1 MQYENIEF
9 EILNGVG
16 IIRLNRQDVLNSFNY
31 PMAKEVHHALD
42 ECAQN
47 ESIRAILFTANGRG
61 FCAGQ
66 DLEEAM
72 AEGAPTIGE
81 IVDHTYSP
89 LIKRIRTI
97 EKPVIGAINGV
108 AAGAGANIALS
119 FDMTF
124 AGESASFIQSFS
136 NIGLVPDSG
145 GTFFLPRLIGMQR
158 ATAQM
163 FLANKVSA
171 TEAKELGMIYEVVPN
186 EELFAAALACAEK
199 LANRP
204 TVGIGLTKRALNQ
217 SMFNSLEDQLNIER
231 NLQDEASASSDH
243 KEGVQAFLEK
253 RKPKY
258 TGK

>member
-1 MQYENIEF
+1 MHYENIEF
-9 EILNGVG
+9 ETQNGVG

-31 PMAKEVHHALD
+31 PMAKEAHHALD
-42 ECAQN
+42 VCEKDEA
-47 ESIRAILFTANGRG
+47 IRAIVFTANGRG

-72 AEGAPTIGE
+72 EEGAPSISE

-89 LIKRIRTI
+89 LIKRIRNI

-119 FDMTF
+119 FDITF
-124 AGESASFIQSFS
+124 AAESASFIQSFS

-171 TEAKELGMIYEVVPN
+171 QEAKQLGMIYEVVPN
-186 EELFAAALACAEK
+186 EELQEAAMACAMK
-199 LANRP
+199 LAKRP
-204 TVGIGLTKRALNQ
+204 TIGIGLTKRALNQ
-217 SMFNSLEDQLNIER
+217 SMFNSLEDQLDVER
-231 NLQDEASASSDH
+231 NLQDEASASDDH

-253 RKPKY
+253 RKPNY